1 MGMSTSKGEIS
12 VQNRINWINNRAKLF
27 PNDIA
32 IIDADS
38 TEKFTYEEMNERAK
52 RLARFL
58 YAKGVR
64 KGDRIAHLAPNHVS
78 YFDLLFASMHIGSI
92 FVPLNWRLSS
102 DELYF
107 VIHDCSPS
115 LIFIHDTLL
124 NEYDWIKEKEIVPF
138 KNNDYI
144 EKNYTNDELPQV
156 DLYEKDPLAM
166 IYTGGTTANPKGAVL
181 SYQSIFWN
189 AINTIVSWN
198 LEKDDITLTTIPM
211 FHTGGLNALSIP
223 VLIIGGTVVIR
234 SSFDPVVSIG
244 DLINYECTIVL
255 FIPTMYHMIIQTETF
270 KKAEFPKM
278 KVFLSGGAPC
288 PLTVYDAFQQKGLK
302 FKEGY
307 GLTEAGPN
315 NFYIDPG
322 KAELK
327 RGSVGQSMMFNDIK
341 IVNDDGE
348 EVAYNEVGELWL
360 QGHHLFEYYWNNE
373 EATLEVY
380 EGDWFKTGD
389 LGVN

>member
-1 MGMSTSKGEIS
+1 MGVSTSKGEIS

-38 TEKFTYEEMNERAK
+38 TKKFTYEEMNERAK

-64 KGDRIAHLAPNHVS
+64 KGDRIALLAPNHVS

-124 NEYDWIKEKEIVPF
+124 NEYDWIKEKEIVPI

-166 IYTGGTTANPKGAVL
+166 IYTGGTTGNPKGAVL
-181 SYQSIFWN
+181 SYQSIF
-189 AINTIVSWN
+189 
-198 LEKDDITLTTIPM
+198 
-211 FHTGGLNALSIP
+211 
-223 VLIIGGTVVIR
+223 
-234 SSFDPVVSIG
+234 
-244 DLINYECTIVL
+244 
-255 FIPTMYHMIIQTETF
+255 
-270 KKAEFPKM
+270 
-278 KVFLSGGAPC
+278 
-288 PLTVYDAFQQKGLK
+288 
-302 FKEGY
+302 
-307 GLTEAGPN
+307 
-315 NFYIDPG
+315 
-322 KAELK
+322 
-327 RGSVGQSMMFNDIK
+327 
-341 IVNDDGE
+341 
-348 EVAYNEVGELWL
+348 
-360 QGHHLFEYYWNNE
+360 
-373 EATLEVY
+373 
-380 EGDWFKTGD
+380 
-389 LGVN
+389 